1 MTWRTGTMTAITL
14 IAILS
19 METIPRSW
27 AAESGLSVQIQG
39 KTLAF
44 SRQKGNCL
52 SCHEIDGGELSGNI
66 GPALVD
72 LQLRY
77 EDKAALRAQIWDAT
91 SRNHATGMPP
101 YGRHRIL
108 TEDEI
113 DKIVKYIWSLQGQN
127 R

>member
-1 MTWRTGTMTAITL
+1 
-14 IAILS
+14 

-52 SCHEIDGGELSGNI
+52 SCHAIDGGELSGNI

-77 EDKAALRAQIWDAT
+77 EDKAALRAQIWDASSAKPDT
-91 SRNHATGMPP
+91 IMPP
-101 YGRHRIL
+101 YGNHRIL
-108 TEDEI
+108 TGDEI
-113 DKIVKYIWSLQGQN
+113 DTIVEYIWSLHEQ
-127 R
+127 RR